1 MPKAADLYDELAA
14 YYHLIFEDWDAAVRR
29 QGEVFHRLIGRTLSP
44 GPMRVLDAACGI
56 GTQAIGLALCRH
68 VVTGSDSSP
77 AAVERARRE
86 ARRFGVDT
94 AFRVADLRSLSR
106 STVDRYDVVCALDNA
121 LAHLE
126 SDAAL
131 ATVLGE
137 MAECAKPG
145 GLVMISIRDYD
156 ALLAERPAG
165 TPERVIEEPG
175 GRRRV
180 YQLWEWLD
188 GASYRFRIFIVRE
201 AVGDSETLVF
211 EGWSRAA
218 TRSQVARAFEVAE
231 LTTVRWLEPQESGFY
246 QPIAVAARPA
256 AYTAA

>member
-1 MPKAADLYDELAA
+1 MSQTADFYDELAA
-14 YYHLIFEDWDAAVRR
+14 HYHLIFEDWDAAVRR
-29 QGEVFHRLIGRTLSP
+29 QGEVIHRLIARMLGP
-44 GPMRVLDAACGI
+44 GPKRVLDAACGI
-56 GTQAIGLALCRH
+56 GTQAIGLALCGH
-68 VVTGSDSSP
+68 VVTGSDCSP

-86 ARRFGVDT
+86 ARRFDVDA
-94 AFRVADLRSLSR
+94 AFRIADFRSLSR

-121 LAHLE
+121 VAHLE
-126 SDAAL
+126 SNAAL

-137 MAECAKPG
+137 MAECTRPG

-156 ALLAERPAG
+156 VLLAERPAG

-180 YQLWEWLD
+180 YQLWDWLD
-188 GASYRFRIFIVRE
+188 DASYRFRIFIVRE

-218 TRSQVARAFEVAE
+218 TRSQVARAFEAAG
-231 LTTVRWLEPQESGFY
+231 LTTVRWLEPEESGFN
-246 QPIAVAARPA
+246 QPIALAFRRA
-256 AYTAA
+256 T